1 MEKTIQELAELLNIV
16 PGAGIILDTD
26 DKVIF
31 WNKMAEE
38 IYGWSIDDI
47 SGQDIKIIFDT
58 TLFDYTEVKKTLM
71 HEGKWSGELYN
82 KRKDGQSLT
91 SDGRFVLVTDDSGA
105 PKFISGICID
115 ISAIKTLERNIYQVQ
130 RLDSLGTLAGNI
142 AHDINNILSTVLL
155 SVEILRKNSPN
166 ESSSRILDTIATSTG
181 RGSGIIKQLLTF
193 SRSVRDEKCEIQPKY
208 LVVEIGKLI
217 EHTFPKSIELDL
229 KIPRTSWTVKGNDT
243 LIHQVLLNLAFNA
256 RDAMPKGGIL
266 RISLENIKIDD
277 QYAIMRPRVKPG
289 YYVAVEVSDTGVGI
303 PPDMLRKIFDKY
315 FTTKSAGKGSGI
327 GLSIVSS
334 IVDNHKGFLNVYSV
348 LGKGTTF
355 RVYFP
360 ALSREETAEREV
372 DQPAVP
378 KGRGEIILLVDD
390 EAPILEITKQTLEAN
405 GYGTLIARDGTE
417 ALVLYIRHKESIG
430 AVITDVVMP
439 NLDGAGVIR
448 ALHSIDPKVKII
460 AMSGLS
466 IDELIEKPIR
476 PMVHS
481 YLQKPYSAQKLLS
494 SLLRAL
500 HEAPRHNTVEVEYNP
515 AVDN

>member
-16 PGAGIILDTD
+16 PGAGIMLDTD

-47 SGQDIKIIFDT
+47 LGQDIKIIFDT

-208 LVVEIGKLI
+208 LVVEIGK
-217 EHTFPKSIELDL
+217 
-229 KIPRTSWTVKGNDT
+229 
-243 LIHQVLLNLAFNA
+243 
-256 RDAMPKGGIL
+256 
-266 RISLENIKIDD
+266 
-277 QYAIMRPRVKPG
+277 
-289 YYVAVEVSDTGVGI
+289 
-303 PPDMLRKIFDKY
+303 
-315 FTTKSAGKGSGI
+315 
-327 GLSIVSS
+327 
-334 IVDNHKGFLNVYSV
+334 
-348 LGKGTTF
+348 
-355 RVYFP
+355 
-360 ALSREETAEREV
+360 
-372 DQPAVP
+372 
-378 KGRGEIILLVDD
+378 
-390 EAPILEITKQTLEAN
+390 
-405 GYGTLIARDGTE
+405 
-417 ALVLYIRHKESIG
+417 
-430 AVITDVVMP
+430 
-439 NLDGAGVIR
+439 
-448 ALHSIDPKVKII
+448 
-460 AMSGLS
+460 
-466 IDELIEKPIR
+466 
-476 PMVHS
+476 
-481 YLQKPYSAQKLLS
+481 
-494 SLLRAL
+494 
-500 HEAPRHNTVEVEYNP
+500 
-515 AVDN
+515 